1 MLDDACVLEVAV
13 KAVLLYQSA
22 PDVLTKAP
30 IHFPAHKARV
40 DEFHRRGDLL
50 AVGTWADPR
59 EGSMAVFRTR
69 QAAEEFVKDD
79 PFVKNGVVA
88 SYQIKDWDE
97 SLLGG

>member
-1 MLDDACVLEVAV
+1 M

-22 PDVLTKAP
+22 PDVLDRAP
-30 IHFPAHKARV
+30 ALFPAHKARL
-40 DEFHRRGDLL
+40 DAFHRRGELL

-69 QAAEEFVKDD
+69 AAAEEFARDD

-88 SYQIKDWDE
+88 SYQIKDWNE